1 MKHFAVVIIFVTGF
15 LVSKNSF
22 AQNYDTTIINYDK
35 IYYSWEEASW
45 MPQRVVNLYLFN
57 SGTDTLS
64 PLIKEMKNLQVLFL
78 KNNLIQ
84 SLPLEIGFLPYL
96 TKLNVAK
103 NRLENL
109 PLTFTRLKT
118 LEELDLS
125 FNSLDS
131 LPYDIGKLTHLKK
144 LYLQN
149 NRLNKLPKSI
159 CQLSELELLN
169 LSNNNL
175 DTLPKEIRLMT
186 NLKQLVLTGNDID
199 DHSKDIIKRF
209 LQNTEVIY

>member
-1 MKHFAVVIIFVTGF
+1 MKRLSVFLLIVTCI
-15 LVSKNSF
+15 LLTKNIL
-22 AQNYDTTIINYDK
+22 AQDYDTTIVNYDK

-45 MPQRVVNLYLFN
+45 MPRRVVNLYLFN

-64 PLIKEMKNLQVLFL
+64 PQIKEMRNLQVLFL

-96 TKLNVAK
+96 TKLNAAK

-109 PLTFTRLKT
+109 PSTFTRLKT

-131 LPYDIGKLTHLKK
+131 LPYDIGKLTNLKK

-149 NRLNKLPKSI
+149 NKLNKLPESI